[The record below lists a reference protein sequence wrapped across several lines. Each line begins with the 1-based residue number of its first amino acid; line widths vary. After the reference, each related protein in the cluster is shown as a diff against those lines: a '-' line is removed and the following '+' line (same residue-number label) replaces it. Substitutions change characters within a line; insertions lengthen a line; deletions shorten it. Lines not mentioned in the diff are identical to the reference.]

1 MGDKERS
8 RENVGRREE
17 GLKAKA
23 RQMELMVREAEA
35 RSYKMEQVLVRIS
48 WPVSKN
54 TYSFNAQIIANRKLP
69 SLNISKAV
77 YDLNSPLC

>member
-1 MGDKERS
+1 LEQSLSNVAASMGDKERS

-35 RSYKMEQVLVRIS
+35 RSYKMEQVLIRIN

-54 TYSFNAQIIANRKLP
+54 IQCFTHLMHR
-69 SLNISKAV
+69 
-77 YDLNSPLC
+77 